1 MKANK
6 CQELAGLLQQKNWT
20 LCSCESCTGGLFAAE
35 MTEVP
40 GVSSFF
46 KGGVV
51 TYWTQIKTDV
61 VHVSRETVEKYGV
74 VSEQTAREM
83 AEKCAELMQCDCSV
97 AFTGNAGPG
106 VMENKPAGMI
116 CTAIHV
122 PGKTWVMTDHLQQG
136 RNENRRRIVE
146 LTIQRFADLIANGE

>member
-1 MKANK
+1 MKASK
-6 CQELAGLLQQKNWT
+6 CQELAELLKQKNWT

-35 MTEVP
+35 MTEIP

-61 VHVSRETVEKYGV
+61 VHVSRDTVDKYGV
-74 VSEQTAREM
+74 VSEQTAGEM

-106 VMENKPAGMI
+106 VMEGKPAGLI
-116 CTAIHV
+116 CTAIHIK
-122 PGKTWVMTDHLQQG
+122 GKTRVMTDHLQQG

-146 LTIQRFADLIANGE
+146 LTAQRFVEMIKAMD